1 LDALTAS
8 ERAAAPLAVRG
19 DYAALCRQLATLRG
33 PVDAFFDAVMVM
45 ADDAAV
51 RRNRLA
57 LLAQLHR
64 LFLAVAD
71 LSRLQG

>member
-1 LDALTAS
+1 
-8 ERAAAPLAVRG
+8 
-19 DYAALCRQLATLRG
+19 
-33 PVDAFFDAVMVM
+33 MVM

-64 LFLAVAD
+64 LFLTVAD